1 MYSFNS
7 DKLFIPALRISL
19 CIYSANASI
28 ACLCISSGSGQYSG
42 KSFSNSICPSI
53 SVSSSSSVSS
63 ASASCLDSFS
73 SASRCSSRMR
83 CLYSLIFLTVMI
95 SSGYQLYISSCSS
108 SSSPAIS
115 TATEKLIFCFSN
127 SFLSSGIKL
136 LLMLIA
142 FAICVGFFPRIF
154 AAMSLS
160 LPDSR
165 S

>member
-53 SVSSSSSVSS
+53 SVSSS
-63 ASASCLDSFS
+63 SASCLDSFS